1 MDIHM
6 ATKYDIQ
13 NESRRR
19 AMRSL
24 SGLAMAALSLPLSRV
39 SLAAG
44 QYPEKAISLIV
55 PQPVGGDA
63 DAVCR
68 LLQPLWQKALGQ
80 SVIVDNRAGAAGNI
94 GTAAGSRAPSDGYTL
109 TFVNQGTMTINPFLY
124 KDPGYHVADLA
135 PVSLMTSIDLIICA
149 HPSVPAANLAQ
160 FLALARKQPGG
171 FTYGTAGNGSANHL
185 AGEMLKSMAGV
196 DLVHVPYRGGGPAM
210 IGVLGGEISMVVAFP
225 LAALPHI
232 RSGKLKALAITGSQR
247 NPALP
252 DVPTV
257 AESGVPGYEFTS
269 WMGLVAPKGTPVDR
283 IETVADA
290 TRQAM
295 GDPSVRQRLNDAM
308 TTPVAG
314 GPQALREIINK
325 DSEKMSALIS
335 KFQLK
340 ID

>member
-1 MDIHM
+1 M
-6 ATKYDIQ
+6 DIQ
-13 NESRRR
+13 NASRRR
-19 AMRSL
+19 ALRAL
-24 SGLAMAALSLPLSRV
+24 SGMTLLTLPLPRIGM
-39 SLAAG
+39 AAG
-44 QYPEKAISLIV
+44 QYPEKPVSLIV

-68 LLQPLWQKALGQ
+68 LLQPHWQKALGQ

-94 GTAAGSRAPSDGYTL
+94 GTAAGSRAPHDGYTL

-124 KDPGYHVADLA
+124 KDPGFQVADLE
-135 PVSLMTSIDLIICA
+135 PVSLLTTIDLIICA
-149 HPSVPAANLAQ
+149 HPSVPANNLAE
-160 FLALARKQPGG
+160 FLQLAKSKPGS

-210 IGVLGGEISMVVAFP
+210 IGALGGEISTVVAFP

-232 RSGKLKALAITGSQR
+232 RSGKLKALAITGSAR

-269 WMGLVAPKGTPVDR
+269 WMGLVAPKGTPADR
-283 IETVADA
+283 IGVIANA
-290 TRQAM
+290 TAQAM
-295 GDPSVRQRLNDAM
+295 SDASVRQRLNDSM

-314 GPQALREIINK
+314 GPDALRDITRR

>member
-1 MDIHM
+1 MEIHMDIQR
-6 ATKYDIQ
+6 DIQ

-24 SGLAMAALSLPLSRV
+24 SGLALAALSLPLPRTSV
-39 SLAAG
+39 AVG
-44 QYPEKAISLIV
+44 QYPERAISLIV

-68 LLQPLWQKALGQ
+68 LLQPLWQKELGQ

-94 GTAAGSRAPSDGYTL
+94 GTAAGARMPRDGYTL

-124 KDPGYHVADLA
+124 KDTGFQVADLE
-135 PVSLMTSIDLIICA
+135 PVSLMTTIDLIICA
-149 HPSVPAANLAQ
+149 HPSVPAGNLAE
-160 FLALARKQPGG
+160 LLELAREKPGG

-210 IGVLGGEISMVVAFP
+210 IGALGGEISTVVAFP

-257 AESGVPGYEFTS
+257 AESGVPGYEFKS
-269 WMGLVAPKGTPVDR
+269 WMGLVAPKGTPSDR
-283 IETVADA
+283 TQIVAAA
-290 TRQAM
+290 TRKAM
-295 GDPSVRQRLNDAM
+295 EDASVRKRLNDAM

-314 GPQALREIINK
+314 GPQALRDIIKK